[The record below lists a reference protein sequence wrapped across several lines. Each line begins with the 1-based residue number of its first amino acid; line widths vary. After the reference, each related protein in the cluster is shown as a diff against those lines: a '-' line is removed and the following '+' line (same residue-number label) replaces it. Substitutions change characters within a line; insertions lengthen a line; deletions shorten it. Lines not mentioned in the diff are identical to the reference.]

1 LNLSEKMIMTEL
13 SLPIIGIMRS
23 PYVEKFGIPRQ
34 PNLVQVESFIEM
46 LAPYNI
52 LEAFEGI
59 EEFSHLWLI
68 WQFHDNKNQQQQDK
82 FRPQVRPPRLGG
94 NKKIGVFATRSMYR
108 PAPIGLSV
116 VQLKEVKKVANT
128 VHVYVTGSDLLDGT
142 PILDIKPYI
151 QYSDAIM
158 LAQSGYAQDR
168 PVLKQ
173 VCWSDQANQSK
184 TALLQHAK
192 IDQKYVAELESVLA
206 LDPRPAYQDDE
217 QRIYG
222 MRFGQFN
229 IKFSCADDLM
239 IIQEIE

>member
-1 LNLSEKMIMTEL
+1 MTEL

-46 LAPYNI
+46 LAPYNVM
-52 LEAFEGI
+52 EAFEGI
-59 EEFSHLWLI
+59 ETFSHLWLI

-108 PAPIGLSV
+108 PAPVGLSV
-116 VQLKEVKKVANT
+116 VQLKQVKKVGNT
-128 VHVYVTGSDLLDGT
+128 VRVYVTGSDLLDGT

-151 QYSDAIM
+151 QYSDAV
-158 LAQSGYAQDR
+158 LDAQSGYAQDR
-168 PVLKQ
+168 PVVKQ
-173 VCWSDQANQSK
+173 VRWSEHACQSR
-184 TALLQHAK
+184 TGLLQQAK
-192 IDQKYVAELESVLA
+192 IDQQYIAELESVLA
-206 LDPRPAYQDDE
+206 LDPRPAYQDDA

-222 MRFGQFN
+222 MRFGQMN
-229 IKFSCADDLM
+229 IKFSCSDEA
-239 IIQEIE
+239 IVIQEIMLYEQT

>member
-1 LNLSEKMIMTEL
+1 MIMTEL

-46 LAPYNI
+46 LAPYNVMD
-52 LEAFEGI
+52 AFEGI

-68 WQFHDNKNQQQQDK
+68 WQFHDNKNQQQLDK

-108 PAPIGLSV
+108 PAPVGLSV
-116 VQLKEVKKVANT
+116 VQLKQVKKVGNT
-128 VHVYVTGSDLLDGT
+128 VRVYVTGSDLLDGT

-151 QYSDAIM
+151 QYSDAV
-158 LAQSGYAQDR
+158 LDAQSGYAQDR
-168 PVLKQ
+168 PVVKQ
-173 VCWSDQANQSK
+173 VRWSEHACQSR
-184 TALLQHAK
+184 TDLLQQAK
-192 IDQKYVAELESVLA
+192 IDQQYIAELESVLA
-206 LDPRPAYQDDE
+206 LDPRPAYQHDA

-222 MRFGQFN
+222 MRFGQMN
-229 IKFSCADDLM
+229 IKFSCSDEA
-239 IIQEIE
+239 IVIQEIMLYEQT